1 MSLVRRT
8 REIDWKALGIAF
20 VVLVFLLRGEK
31 GEDGGADKMGIGIGN
46 GEGKIGMGIEPAYV
60 IAIGYSRSAG

>member
-1 MSLVRRT
+1 M
-8 REIDWKALGIAF
+8 
-20 VVLVFLLRGEK
+20 VLVFLLRGER

>member
-1 MSLVRRT
+1 M
-8 REIDWKALGIAF
+8 REIDWKALEIAF
-20 VVLVFLLRGEK
+20 VVLVFLLRGER
-31 GEDGGADKMGIGIGN
+31 GEDDGADKMGIGIGN